1 MVCHVITPV
10 CFSSDEFVLSK
21 LKKEA
26 EDEGTFLARW
36 SVVDYNC
43 IILAVLIK
51 NQVSQHPHSYM
62 EVVAV

>member
-1 MVCHVITPV
+1 MVCYVITPV
-10 CFSSDEFVLSK
+10 CLSSDEFVLSK

-26 EDEGTFLARW
+26 QDEGTFLARW

-51 NQVSQHPHSYM
+51 NQVSQHPHSYV
-62 EVVAV
+62 EVVAA